1 MITAS
6 GITVQFG
13 AKPLFEDISIT
24 FNRGN
29 VYGLIGANGSGKST
43 FMKVLSGDLDPSSG
57 AVSVQ
62 KDRRISMLSQD
73 QFAFEETGV
82 MDCVMMGHK
91 KLWSIKKER
100 DRIYSLDEMT
110 EDEGIKVSNLEIEF
124 ADMDG
129 YSAESNAGELLLG
142 LGVTV
147 EEQSLKMKE
156 ISPERKLKV
165 LLAQALFG
173 DPDIMLLDEPTN
185 NLDLD
190 SISWLERTLKD
201 RDSTMIVI
209 SHDRHF
215 LNNVCSHMVD
225 LDYGKLQLYNGNYD
239 FFMVESALSK
249 TLLTN
254 ENTKKEAKIKDLE
267 SFVRRFSANASK
279 AKQAT
284 SRANQLKKIKLDEVK
299 KSSRV
304 YPFIQFKQ
312 DKQVYNSAL
321 EVEGINKSFDS
332 VDIINKFSINIESGE
347 KIAVIGKNGI
357 GKTTLLRCIMN
368 DLNTDSGKIT
378 WNKNVNIGYFAQ
390 NHNEEFKYD
399 ISLVDWMNKWGQ
411 KHDDMQ
417 SIRGTLGRLLFSQ
430 DHIDKSIK
438 VLSGGEKRRMIF
450 GKIILQRPN
459 VIVLDEPTNH
469 LDMESIESLNL
480 ALSRFDG
487 TLIFASHDREFI
499 SSLATR
505 IIELKDN
512 SIKDYSS
519 NHELLRTAN

>member
-1 MITAS
+1 MITAN
-6 GITVQFG
+6 GVTVQFG
-13 AKPLFEDISIT
+13 KKPLFEDISIT
-24 FNRGN
+24 FSQGN
-29 VYGLIGANGSGKST
+29 IYGLIGANGSGKST
-43 FMKVLSGDLDPSSG
+43 FMKVLSGHLDSTSG
-57 AVSVQ
+57 TVSVQ

-73 QFAFEETGV
+73 QFAFEEINV
-82 MDCVMMGHK
+82 MNCVMMGHK

-100 DRIYSLDEMT
+100 DRIYSIDEMT
-110 EDEGIKVSNLEIEF
+110 EEDGIKVSNLEIEF

-129 YSAESNAGELLLG
+129 YSAESNASELLLG
-142 LGVTV
+142 LGITID
-147 EEQSLKMKE
+147 EQSLTMKD

-173 DPDIMLLDEPTN
+173 DPDILLLDEPTN

-190 SISWLERTLKD
+190 NISWLEQTLKD

-215 LNNVCSHMVD
+215 LNNVCTHMVD

-239 FFMVESALSK
+239 FFMVESRLSR

-254 ENTKKEAKIKDLE
+254 ENTKKEAKIKELE

-304 YPFIQFKQ
+304 YPFIQFNS
-312 DKQVYNSAL
+312 DKKVYNSAL
-321 EVEGINKSFDS
+321 EVDKLNKSFDNLD
-332 VDIINKFSINIESGE
+332 VIKKFSINIESGDR
-347 KIAVIGKNGI
+347 IAIIGNNGI

-368 DLNTDSGKIT
+368 DLNIDSGKIV

-399 ISLVDWMNKWGQ
+399 ISLIDWMSKWAQ
-411 KHDDMQ
+411 KGDDMQ
-417 SIRGTLGRLLFSQ
+417 MIRGTLGRLLFSQ

-450 GKIILQRPN
+450 GKIILQKPN

-480 ALSRFDG
+480 ALCRFEG

-499 SSLATR
+499 SSLANR
-505 IIELKDN
+505 IIEIKDDKI
-512 SIKDYSS
+512 SDYSS
-519 NHELLRTAN
+519 SHDLLRSNV

>member
-13 AKPLFEDISIT
+13 QKPLFEDISIT
-24 FNRGN
+24 FSKGN

-43 FMKVLSGDLDPSSG
+43 FMKVLSGDLDPTSG
-57 AVSVQ
+57 NVSVQ
-62 KDRRISMLSQD
+62 KDRRVSMLSQD
-73 QFAFEETGV
+73 QFAFEEMNV
-82 MDCVMMGHK
+82 MDCVMMGYK
-91 KLWSIKKER
+91 NLWSIKKER
-100 DRIYSLDEMT
+100 DRIYALDQMT
-110 EDEGIKVSNLEIEF
+110 EEEGLKVANLEIEF
-124 ADMDG
+124 ADLNG
-129 YSAESNAGELLLG
+129 YSAESDAGELLLG
-142 LGVTV
+142 LGISSQ
-147 EEQSLKMKE
+147 EQSLLMKN

-165 LLAQALFG
+165 LLAQSLFG
-173 DPDIMLLDEPTN
+173 DPDILLLDEPTN

-190 SISWLERTLKD
+190 NISWLEETLKD
-201 RDSTMIVI
+201 RDSMMIVI

-215 LNNVCSHMVD
+215 LNNVCTHMVD
-225 LDYGKLQLYNGNYD
+225 LDYGKLQVYNGNYD

-254 ENTKKEAKIKDLE
+254 ENTKKEAKIKELE

-284 SRANQLKKIKLDEVK
+284 SRANQLKKIKLDDVK

-312 DKQVYNSAL
+312 DKKVYNCAL
-321 EVEGINKSFDS
+321 EVEKLNKSFDNLD
-332 VDIINKFSINIESGE
+332 VIKKFSIDIESGE
-347 KIAVIGKNGI
+347 RIAVIGNNGI
-357 GKTTLLRCIMN
+357 GKSTLIRCFMN
-368 DLNTDSGKIT
+368 DLQIDSGKVV

-399 ISLVDWMNKWGQ
+399 ISLIDWMAKWGQ
-411 KHDDMQ
+411 KDDDMQ
-417 SIRGTLGRLLFSQ
+417 IIRGTLGRLLFSQ

-450 GKIILQRPN
+450 GKIILQKPN

-480 ALSRFDG
+480 ALSRFEG
-487 TLIFASHDREFI
+487 TIVFASHDREFI

-505 IIELKDN
+505 IIEIKDGKI
-512 SIKDYSS
+512 SDYSS
-519 NHELLRTAN
+519 SHELLRSEV

>member
-1 MITAS
+1 MITAN
-6 GITVQFG
+6 GVTVQFG
-13 AKPLFEDISIT
+13 QEPLFEDISIT
-24 FNRGN
+24 FSKGN

-43 FMKVLSGDLDPSSG
+43 FMKVLSGDLDPTSG
-57 AVSVQ
+57 NVSIQ
-62 KDRRISMLSQD
+62 KDRRVSMLSQD
-73 QFAFEETGV
+73 QFAFEETNV
-82 MDCVMMGHK
+82 MDCVMMGYK

-100 DRIYSLDEMT
+100 DRLYELDEMT
-110 EDEGIKVSNLEIEF
+110 EEEGLKVSNLEIEF

-129 YSAESNAGELLLG
+129 YSAESDAGELLLG
-142 LGVTV
+142 LGISI
-147 EEQSLKMKE
+147 EEQSLLMKN

-173 DPDIMLLDEPTN
+173 EPDILLLDEPTN

-190 SISWLERTLKD
+190 NISWLEETLKN
-201 RDSTMIVI
+201 RDSMMIVI

-215 LNNVCSHMVD
+215 LNNVCTHMVD
-225 LDYGKLQLYNGNYD
+225 LDYRKLEIYNGNYD

-254 ENTKKEAKIKDLE
+254 ENSKKEAKIKELE

-284 SRANQLKKIKLDEVK
+284 SRANQLKKIKLDDVK

-304 YPFIQFKQ
+304 YPFIQFNQ
-312 DKQVYNSAL
+312 DKKVYNSAL
-321 EVEGINKSFDS
+321 EVEKLNKSFDNLD
-332 VDIINKFSINIESGE
+332 VIKKFSVNIESGE
-347 KIAVIGKNGI
+347 RIAIIGNNGI
-357 GKTTLLRCIMN
+357 GKSTLLRCFMN
-368 DLNTDSGKIT
+368 DLRVDSGKVT

-390 NHNEEFKYD
+390 NHNEDFKYD
-399 ISLVDWMNKWGQ
+399 ISLIDWMAKWGR
-411 KHDDMQ
+411 KGDDMQ
-417 SIRGTLGRLLFSQ
+417 VIRGTLGRLLFTK

-450 GKIILQRPN
+450 GKIILQKPN

-469 LDMESIESLNL
+469 LDMETIESLNL
-480 ALSRFDG
+480 ALSRFEG
-487 TLIFASHDREFI
+487 TIVFASHDREFI

-505 IIELKDN
+505 IIEIKDDKI
-512 SIKDYSS
+512 SDYSS
-519 NHELLRTAN
+519 NHELLRPEA